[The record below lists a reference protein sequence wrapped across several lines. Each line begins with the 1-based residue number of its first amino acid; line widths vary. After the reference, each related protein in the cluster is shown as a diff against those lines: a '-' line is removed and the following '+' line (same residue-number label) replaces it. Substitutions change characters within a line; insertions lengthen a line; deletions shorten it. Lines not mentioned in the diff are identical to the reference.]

1 MKSDDRRTII
11 PHPGDTENALAAVVS
26 LRHTADELEFAA
38 VQRAVD
44 SGWSWGQIAE
54 ALGVT
59 RQAVHK
65 KYSHRIKRRG

>member
-1 MKSDDRRTII
+1 MKNDEQRTI
-11 PHPGDTENALAAVVS
+11 PHPADTENALAAVVS
-26 LRHTADELEFAA
+26 LRHTADQLEMAA
-38 VQRAVD
+38 VQRAID

-65 KYSHRIKRRG
+65 KYSGRIKR